1 MESVALKFELL
12 DDEAW
17 VLAQLAKRVTWN
29 ELRANA
35 VDDEEAY
42 LMTRA
47 VCKLAEELARVGYRP
62 R

>member
-1 MESVALKFELL
+1 METVALKFELL

-17 VLAQLAKRVTWN
+17 VLALLAKRVTWN

-35 VDDEEAY
+35 VDDDEAS
-42 LMTRA
+42 LMIRA
-47 VCKLAEELARVGYRP
+47 VGRLAEELARVGYMP